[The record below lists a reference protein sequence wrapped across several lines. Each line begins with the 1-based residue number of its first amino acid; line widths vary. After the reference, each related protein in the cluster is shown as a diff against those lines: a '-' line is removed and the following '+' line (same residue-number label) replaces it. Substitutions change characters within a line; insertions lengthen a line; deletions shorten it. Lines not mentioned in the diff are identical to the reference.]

1 MDHPSVSVLM
11 TAYNREKYIAA
22 AIESVL
28 ASTFEDYELVIV
40 DDASTDRTVEIIRT
54 YASRD
59 ERIKLFVNKEN
70 LGQFENRNLAAR
82 LSTGKYLKYLDS
94 DDLIYPT
101 GLQVLVEMMERFP
114 DAGYG
119 LCSLLQDDNRVYPFL
134 LTPEEAY
141 RRHFIEKVPL
151 FHKAPLSSI
160 IRRVAYDAVGGFGN
174 PHGEGDYEMW
184 LQLSLKH
191 SVVLMPDGVVW
202 YRVHDEQIDF
212 NRRKDPFLRFR
223 YFLVTLQYAAGDCP
237 LPSGQRN
244 QVVRETQREM
254 AREIMINFFRH
265 SPGKAAEMYRAA
277 GFRFGRFAGYCC
289 GAVAAWLPFWPTRK
303 LFQV

>member
-1 MDHPSVSVLM
+1 M

-28 ASTFEDYELVIV
+28 ASTFRDYELVIV
-40 DDASTDRTVEIIRT
+40 DDASTDRTVEITRT

-82 LSTGKYLKYLDS
+82 LSRGKYLKYLDS
-94 DDLIYPT
+94 DDLLYPA
-101 GLQVLVEMMERFP
+101 GLDVLVSMMERFP

-119 LCSLLQDDNRVYPFL
+119 LCSLMQDDRRVYPFL
-134 LTPEEAY
+134 LTPEQAY
-141 RRHFIEKVPL
+141 ERHFVEKIPL

-160 IRRVAYDAVGGFGN
+160 IKRAAYDSVGGFSN

-184 LQLSLKH
+184 LQLSSKH

-212 NRRKDPFLRFR
+212 NRRSDPFLRFR
-223 YFLVTLQYAAGDCP
+223 YFLITLQYLAKGNCP
-237 LPSGQRN
+237 LSSRQKDLA
-244 QVVRETQREM
+244 VRETREDM
-254 AREIMINFFRH
+254 TRQIMISFFRH
-265 SPGKAAEMYRAA
+265 SPGKAAQMYRAA
-277 GFRFGRFAGYCC
+277 GFGFDHFFGYCI
-289 GAVAAWLPFWPTRK
+289 GIIGSKMSKHV
-303 LFQV
+303 

>member
-1 MDHPSVSVLM
+1 M
-11 TAYNREKYIAA
+11 TAYNREKYIGE

-28 ASTFEDYELVIV
+28 ASTYPNFELVIV
-40 DDASTDRTVEIIRT
+40 DDASTDRTVEVAKR
-54 YASRD
+54 YADRD
-59 ERIKLFVNKEN
+59 NRVRLHMNEKN

-82 LSTGKYLKYLDS
+82 LSRGKYLKYLDS
-94 DDLIYPT
+94 DDLLYPT
-101 GLQVLVEMMERFP
+101 GLDVLVGMMERFP

-119 LCSLLQDDNRVYPFL
+119 LCSLIQDDRRVYPFL
-134 LTPEEAY
+134 LTPEQAY
-141 RRHFIEKVPL
+141 ERHFVEKTPL

-160 IRRVAYDAVGGFGN
+160 IKRAAYDSVGGFSN

-223 YFLVTLQYAAGDCP
+223 YFLVTLQYLAKGNCP
-237 LPSGQRN
+237 LSIGQKDLA
-244 QVVRETQREM
+244 VRETREDM
-254 AREIMINFFRH
+254 TRQIMISFFRH
-265 SPGKAAEMYRAA
+265 SPGKAAQMYRAA
-277 GFRFGRFAGYCC
+277 GFGFGRFLGNCI
-289 GAVAAWLPFWPTRK
+289 GLIGSKMSKHV
-303 LFQV
+303 

>member
-1 MDHPSVSVLM
+1 M

-28 ASTFEDYELVIV
+28 ASTFRDYELVIV
-40 DDASTDRTVEIIRT
+40 DDASTDRTVEIAKT
-54 YASRD
+54 YAGRD
-59 ERIKLFVNKEN
+59 QRVKLHINEKN

-82 LSTGKYLKYLDS
+82 LSKGKYLKYLDS
-94 DDLIYPT
+94 DDLLYST
-101 GLQVLVEMMERFP
+101 GLDVLVSMMERFP

-119 LCSLLQDDNRVYPFL
+119 LCSLIQDDRRVYPFL
-134 LTPEEAY
+134 LTPEQAY
-141 RRHFIEKVPL
+141 ERHFIEKTPL

-160 IRRVAYDAVGGFGN
+160 IKRAAYDSVGGFSN

-212 NRRKDPFLRFR
+212 NRRRDPFLRFR
-223 YFLVTLQYAAGDCP
+223 YHLVTLQYMAQDSP
-237 LPSGQRN
+237 LSPQRKN
-244 QVVRETQREM
+244 QVIGETHVAMTGQ
-254 AREIMINFFRH
+254 IISSFFRY
-265 SPGKAAEMYRAA
+265 SPGKAAQMYRTA
-277 GFRFGRFAGYCC
+277 GFGF
-289 GAVAAWLPFWPTRK
+289 RK
-303 LFQV
+303 FIGCSLAILVNKMSKRV